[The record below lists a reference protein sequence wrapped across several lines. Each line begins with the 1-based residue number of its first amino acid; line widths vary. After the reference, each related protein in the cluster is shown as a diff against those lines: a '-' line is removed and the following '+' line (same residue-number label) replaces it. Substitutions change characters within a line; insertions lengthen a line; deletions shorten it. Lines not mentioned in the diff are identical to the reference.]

1 MDNTLTIIILGLYT
15 LVYVIVFFVQKSQ
28 IDRQKEISDSMKTF
42 IEIFDI
48 KKIEHF
54 VSMSENLSK
63 REIELE
69 RKELEI
75 NGAKIFANQIKKFME
90 ENAIDKEKQEFI
102 DKFNEMSSVIET
114 MLLKMNKSEMNE
126 FINQNLPLNKEDFD
140 RLNYVE

>member
-28 IDRQKEISDSMKTF
+28 IDRQKEISGSMKTF